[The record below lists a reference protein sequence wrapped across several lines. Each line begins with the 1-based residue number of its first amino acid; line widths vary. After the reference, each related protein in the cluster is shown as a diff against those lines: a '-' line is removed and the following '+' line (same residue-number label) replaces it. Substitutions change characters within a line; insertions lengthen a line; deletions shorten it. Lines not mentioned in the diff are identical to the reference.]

1 MKKKIIILVLIAI
14 GASGL
19 TGILPISISL
29 SPAEKLVLVEGIS
42 NRVISPSILA
52 SGFLAHEEEVM
63 LSSEVIGKV
72 AELFVE
78 EGEPV
83 SAGDLVLRVDDK
95 NFLAGLEQSEAAV
108 RINSIDI
115 ERQKVRVE
123 NLERQFQ
130 RSEALFGRD
139 LIGEEEYES
148 LRNQLDLARIDY
160 LSSQER
166 LAQSNAQLDQVLDN
180 LSKTQIISPI
190 DGVVTSLDIKVGET
204 AIASSTNIPGSSLM
218 TIANPSSIY
227 TEVLV
232 DEADIANIRVGQK
245 AEIVAIAYPD
255 EPMQGTVRFIANTAK
270 IAQGRTGLSFVVKI
284 DIEDP
289 GEVTL
294 RPGMSCRAE
303 IFTQDDRL
311 VTAVPIEAVLFEED
325 KAENRSDHFIFL
337 NNQGIAK
344 KTKVEVGLSDDEF
357 QELLSEIDSD
367 VDVIVG
373 PNREL
378 RNLVDGDRIGELVE
392 NDDPEQRGRG
402 NSELETDMDLI
413 SLIDISK
420 HYQMGGQTVKALDS
434 VTVHIAKNDYLAFI
448 GSSGSGKSTMLNIL
462 GCLDRPSTGTYH
474 LNGKDV
480 DSLTENELSEIR
492 NLEIGFIFQSFNL
505 LPRST
510 ALANV
515 MQPLVYRNI
524 SYKARKKLAL
534 EALQRVGLDS
544 RVSHFPNQ
552 LSGGQRQRVAIAR
565 ALVTEP
571 SILLADEPTGNLDS
585 RTTDEIMILFDEL
598 HHDGHTLI
606 IVTHE
611 PEIADHCKRV
621 VELKDGRIFADSR
634 H

>member
-1 MKKKIIILVLIAI
+1 MKKKISILVLIAI

-19 TGILPISISL
+19 AGILPISISL
-29 SPAEKLVLVEGIS
+29 SPTEKLVLVESIS
-42 NRVISPSILA
+42 NRIISPSILA

-337 NNQGIAK
+337 NDQGVAK

-392 NDDPEQRGRG
+392 NGDPEQRGRG
-402 NSELETDMDLI
+402 GRF
-413 SLIDISK
+413 
-420 HYQMGGQTVKALDS
+420 Q
-434 VTVHIAKNDYLAFI
+434 FRI
-448 GSSGSGKSTMLNIL
+448 GN
-462 GCLDRPSTGTYH
+462 
-474 LNGKDV
+474 
-480 DSLTENELSEIR
+480 
-492 NLEIGFIFQSFNL
+492 
-505 LPRST
+505 
-510 ALANV
+510 
-515 MQPLVYRNI
+515 
-524 SYKARKKLAL
+524 
-534 EALQRVGLDS
+534 
-544 RVSHFPNQ
+544 
-552 LSGGQRQRVAIAR
+552 
-565 ALVTEP
+565 
-571 SILLADEPTGNLDS
+571 
-585 RTTDEIMILFDEL
+585 
-598 HHDGHTLI
+598 
-606 IVTHE
+606 
-611 PEIADHCKRV
+611 
-621 VELKDGRIFADSR
+621 
-634 H
+634 

>member
-1 MKKKIIILVLIAI
+1 MRKKVIALTIVLI
-14 GASGL
+14 GV
-19 TGILPISISL
+19 TGIVSLAPISISL
-29 SPAEKLVLVEGIS
+29 SSAEKLVLVESIS
-42 NRVISPSILA
+42 SRVISPSILA

-78 EGEPV
+78 EGEAV
-83 SAGDLVLRVDDK
+83 SPGDLVLRVDDK

-108 RINSIDI
+108 RINTIDI

-284 DIEDP
+284 DIDDP

-325 KAENRSDHFIFL
+325 RAENRSDHFIFL
-337 NNQGIAK
+337 NDQGVAK

-357 QELLSEIDSD
+357 QELLSEIDSN

-378 RNLVDGDRIGELVE
+378 RNLADGDRIGELVE
-392 NDDPEQRGRG
+392 NDDSELRGRG
-402 NSELETDMDLI
+402 GRF
-413 SLIDISK
+413 
-420 HYQMGGQTVKALDS
+420 Q
-434 VTVHIAKNDYLAFI
+434 FRI
-448 GSSGSGKSTMLNIL
+448 GN
-462 GCLDRPSTGTYH
+462 
-474 LNGKDV
+474 
-480 DSLTENELSEIR
+480 
-492 NLEIGFIFQSFNL
+492 
-505 LPRST
+505 
-510 ALANV
+510 
-515 MQPLVYRNI
+515 
-524 SYKARKKLAL
+524 
-534 EALQRVGLDS
+534 
-544 RVSHFPNQ
+544 
-552 LSGGQRQRVAIAR
+552 
-565 ALVTEP
+565 
-571 SILLADEPTGNLDS
+571 
-585 RTTDEIMILFDEL
+585 
-598 HHDGHTLI
+598 
-606 IVTHE
+606 
-611 PEIADHCKRV
+611 
-621 VELKDGRIFADSR
+621 
-634 H
+634 

>member
-1 MKKKIIILVLIAI
+1 MKKKIVILVLIAI

-29 SPAEKLVLVEGIS
+29 SPTEKLVLVESIS
-42 NRVISPSILA
+42 NRIISPSILA

-337 NNQGIAK
+337 NNQGVAK

-402 NSELETDMDLI
+402 GRF
-413 SLIDISK
+413 
-420 HYQMGGQTVKALDS
+420 Q
-434 VTVHIAKNDYLAFI
+434 FRI
-448 GSSGSGKSTMLNIL
+448 GN
-462 GCLDRPSTGTYH
+462 
-474 LNGKDV
+474 
-480 DSLTENELSEIR
+480 
-492 NLEIGFIFQSFNL
+492 
-505 LPRST
+505 
-510 ALANV
+510 
-515 MQPLVYRNI
+515 
-524 SYKARKKLAL
+524 
-534 EALQRVGLDS
+534 
-544 RVSHFPNQ
+544 
-552 LSGGQRQRVAIAR
+552 
-565 ALVTEP
+565 
-571 SILLADEPTGNLDS
+571 
-585 RTTDEIMILFDEL
+585 
-598 HHDGHTLI
+598 
-606 IVTHE
+606 
-611 PEIADHCKRV
+611 
-621 VELKDGRIFADSR
+621 
-634 H
+634 

>member
-1 MKKKIIILVLIAI
+1 MKKKVIILALIAL

-29 SPAEKLVLVEGIS
+29 SPAEKLVLVENIS
-42 NRVISPSILA
+42 NRIISPSILA

-232 DEADIANIRVGQK
+232 DEADIANIRVGQQ

-337 NNQGIAK
+337 NDQGVAK

-402 NSELETDMDLI
+402 GRF
-413 SLIDISK
+413 
-420 HYQMGGQTVKALDS
+420 Q
-434 VTVHIAKNDYLAFI
+434 FRI
-448 GSSGSGKSTMLNIL
+448 GN
-462 GCLDRPSTGTYH
+462 
-474 LNGKDV
+474 
-480 DSLTENELSEIR
+480 
-492 NLEIGFIFQSFNL
+492 
-505 LPRST
+505 
-510 ALANV
+510 
-515 MQPLVYRNI
+515 
-524 SYKARKKLAL
+524 
-534 EALQRVGLDS
+534 
-544 RVSHFPNQ
+544 
-552 LSGGQRQRVAIAR
+552 
-565 ALVTEP
+565 
-571 SILLADEPTGNLDS
+571 
-585 RTTDEIMILFDEL
+585 
-598 HHDGHTLI
+598 
-606 IVTHE
+606 
-611 PEIADHCKRV
+611 
-621 VELKDGRIFADSR
+621 
-634 H
+634 

>member
-1 MKKKIIILVLIAI
+1 MKKKLVILT
-14 GASGL
+14 L
-19 TGILPISISL
+19 TLVGVYGFSTLVALSL
-29 SPAEKLVLVEGIS
+29 SSAEKLVLVEGIS
-42 NRVISPSILA
+42 SRVISPSILA

-72 AELFVE
+72 SELFVE
-78 EGEPV
+78 EGEHV

-95 NFLAGLEQSEAAV
+95 NFLAGLDQTEAAV

-115 ERQKVRVE
+115 ERQKVRVQ

-130 RSEALFGRD
+130 RSETLFDRE
-139 LIGEEEYES
+139 LIGEEAYES
-148 LRNQLDLARIDY
+148 LSNQLDLARIDY

-166 LAQSNAQLDQVLDN
+166 LAQSNAELDQVLDN

-270 IAQGRTGLSFVVKI
+270 VAHGRTGLSFVVKI
-284 DIEDP
+284 DIDDP
-289 GEVTL
+289 GEVIL

-337 NNQGIAK
+337 NDQGVAK
-344 KTKVEVGLSDDEF
+344 KVKVDVGLSDDEF
-357 QELLSEIDSD
+357 QELLTEIDSG

-378 RNLVDGDRIGELVE
+378 RNLSDGDRIGELIE
-392 NDDPEQRGRG
+392 DGDLKTREKGGRF
-402 NSELETDMDLI
+402 
-413 SLIDISK
+413 
-420 HYQMGGQTVKALDS
+420 Q
-434 VTVHIAKNDYLAFI
+434 FRI
-448 GSSGSGKSTMLNIL
+448 G
-462 GCLDRPSTGTYH
+462 
-474 LNGKDV
+474 
-480 DSLTENELSEIR
+480 
-492 NLEIGFIFQSFNL
+492 
-505 LPRST
+505 
-510 ALANV
+510 A
-515 MQPLVYRNI
+515 
-524 SYKARKKLAL
+524 
-534 EALQRVGLDS
+534 
-544 RVSHFPNQ
+544 
-552 LSGGQRQRVAIAR
+552 
-565 ALVTEP
+565 
-571 SILLADEPTGNLDS
+571 
-585 RTTDEIMILFDEL
+585 
-598 HHDGHTLI
+598 
-606 IVTHE
+606 
-611 PEIADHCKRV
+611 
-621 VELKDGRIFADSR
+621 
-634 H
+634 